1 MYYPNF
7 KIATF
12 KLTISYCTNVLY
24 YCTVLYSEGLHS
36 DELGAMLKKLGLT
49 DLQDKFEEED
59 VTIDD
64 LLSLTDDNL
73 KELLKKELGI
83 QKWGQRKKIL
93 NALKQKKSETGFEKY
108 VIITVLR
115 ISILASHKRIFRNVS
130 SKLPKLL
137 IKTSRATYE
146 KIG

>member
-1 MYYPNF
+1 MYSSARHNRKNQLF
-7 KIATF
+7 KTF
-12 KLTISYCTNVLY
+12 LMYLQTNVLY

-64 LLSLTDDNL
+64 LLSLTDDDL
-73 KELLKKELGI
+73 KELGI

-115 ISILASHKRIFRNVS
+115 ISILASHKRIFPNIS
-130 SKLPKLL
+130 SIPP
-137 IKTSRATYE
+137 
-146 KIG
+146 